1 MPKVI
6 VMWDQYGQP
15 QKLVGVSDFL
25 PSRANPDPLNVKI
38 PSVWLAAQVCPEH
51 PWARDGVSLKGFS
64 AVRTKF
70 KRMPWNVR
78 LWGVAVQFVCPFN
91 QHVWESY
98 FRTK

>member
-1 MPKVI
+1 MDKVI
-6 VMWDQYGQP
+6 RMWDEYGQP
-15 QKLVGVSDFL
+15 KKLVGVSDWL
-25 PSRANPDPLNVKI
+25 PSPKNRDPFNVKI
-38 PSVWLAAQVCPEH
+38 PSVWLAAQTCPEH
-51 PWARDGVSLKGFS
+51 PDARDWVSGKGFS

-98 FRTK
+98 FRT